1 MLHSFNII
9 KYVKISSARYQSL
22 SMKEAGR
29 GLRAMVWGVINW
41 VLLAGV
47 LAVNVISVVVPLNGR
62 TVAEIADSF
71 HVLFEPAA
79 YAFSI
84 WGLIYLALL
93 AFAVYQLLP
102 SQWNNPRIRAT
113 DGLFAATCLAN
124 AGWLFAWHFGSY
136 FLSMVA
142 ILVLLFALSAI
153 YLFQRNEECRKI
165 APRWTERLFVLA
177 PFSLYLAWICVS
189 AIANAAA
196 LLPWAGFK
204 GMGVSAMGWAVI
216 FSFLTAVLSV
226 FMSLRH
232 RDLVFPAVIIW
243 ALAGEIIRQARLQEI
258 VVGCVVA
265 IGAVVVGAIAGLVF
279 GRQSY
284 VAAQEPAR
292 SVAEDSFLL

>member
-1 MLHSFNII
+1 MV
-9 KYVKISSARYQSL
+9 KYVKKSSARYQGVRAD
-22 SMKEAGR
+22 EETAGY
-29 GLRAMVWGVINW
+29 RAMVWSVINW

-47 LAVNVISVVVPLNGR
+47 LALNMISVVIPLNGR
-62 TVAEIADSF
+62 TPGEIADSF

-79 YAFSI
+79 YAFWI
-84 WGLIYLALL
+84 WGLIYLGLL

-124 AGWLFAWHFGSY
+124 TGWLFAWHFGTY
-136 FLSMVA
+136 ILSMVA

-153 YLFQRNEECRKI
+153 YLFQRGADCRGTT
-165 APRWTERLFVLA
+165 PRWTERLFVLA

-189 AIANAAA
+189 TIANAAA

-204 GMGVSAMGWAVI
+204 GLGVSAIGWAVI
-216 FSFLTAVLSV
+216 FSFLTAILSV

-232 RDLVFPAVIIW
+232 RELIFPAVVVW
-243 ALAGEIIRQARLQEI
+243 ALAGEIIRQSRLQEI

-265 IGAVVVGAIAGLVF
+265 IGATLVGAIAGQVF
-279 GRQSY
+279 GRQLY
-284 VAAQEPAR
+284 ATVREPR
-292 SVAEDSFLL
+292 RVVTEDSSPR

>member
-1 MLHSFNII
+1 MI
-9 KYVKISSARYQSL
+9 KYVKMSTARYQGVHTRD
-22 SMKEAGR
+22 AGA
-29 GLRAMVWGVINW
+29 GLRAMAWGVVNW

-47 LAVNVISVVVPLNGR
+47 LAVNVISVVLPLNGR
-62 TVAEIADSF
+62 TVGEIADSF
-71 HVLFEPAA
+71 RVLFEPAA

-84 WGLIYLALL
+84 WGLIYLALI

-102 SQWNNPRIRAT
+102 SQWNNPRVRAT

-136 FLSMVA
+136 ILSVVA

-165 APRWTERLFVLA
+165 TPKWTERLFVLA

-216 FSFLTAVLSV
+216 FSFLTAALSV
-226 FMSLRH
+226 FMSLWH
-232 RDLVFPAVIIW
+232 RELVFPAVMIW
-243 ALAGEIIRQARLQEI
+243 ALAGEIIRQSRLQEI

-265 IGAVVVGAIAGLVF
+265 IGTVVVGAIAGLVF
-279 GRQSY
+279 GRQPY
-284 VAAQEPAR
+284 VTAQEPRRA
-292 SVAEDSFLL
+292 VAEDSFLR

>member
-1 MLHSFNII
+1 MV
-9 KYVKISSARYQSL
+9 KYVKKSSAYYQGVGTR
-22 SMKEAGR
+22 EAGVSY
-29 GLRAMVWGVINW
+29 RAMVWGVINW

-47 LAVNVISVVVPLNGR
+47 LAVNVVSVVLPLNGR
-62 TVAEIADSF
+62 TPGEIADSF

-124 AGWLFAWHFGSY
+124 AGWLFAWHFGTY

-153 YLFQRNEECRKI
+153 YLFQRGEECRRTT
-165 APRWTERLFVLA
+165 PRWTERLFVLV

-189 AIANAAA
+189 TIANAAA

-204 GMGVSAMGWAVI
+204 GMGVSPIGWAVI
-216 FSFLTAVLSV
+216 FSFLTAALSV
-226 FMSLRH
+226 FMSLHQRE
-232 RDLVFPAVIIW
+232 LVFPAVVVW

-258 VVGCVVA
+258 VVGCIVA
-265 IGAVVVGAIAGLVF
+265 IGVTVAGAIAGQAF
-279 GRQSY
+279 GRQLY
-284 VAAQEPAR
+284 TPAR
-292 SVAEDSFLL
+292 GPRRAITSDSSR

>member
-1 MLHSFNII
+1 MIR
-9 KYVKISSARYQSL
+9 YVKTSDARYQGVNTRV
-22 SMKEAGR
+22 ADA
-29 GLRAMVWGVINW
+29 GLRAMVWSVINW
-41 VLLAGV
+41 LLLAGV
-47 LAVNVISVVVPLNGR
+47 LAVNVISIVLPLNGR
-62 TVAEIADSF
+62 TEGEIADGF
-71 HVLFEPAA
+71 HALFEPAA

-102 SQWNNPRIRAT
+102 SQWNNPRVRAT

-136 FLSMVA
+136 ILSMVS
-142 ILVLLFALSAI
+142 IVVLLFALSAI
-153 YLFQRNEECRKI
+153 YLFQRGEECRRI
-165 APRWTERLFVLA
+165 TPRWTERLFVLV

-204 GMGVSAMGWAVI
+204 GMGVSAVGWAVI

-232 RDLVFPAVIIW
+232 RELVFPAVIIW
-243 ALAGEIIRQARLQEI
+243 ALAGEIIRQSLLQEI

-265 IGAVVVGAIAGLVF
+265 IGTIVVGAIAGLVF
-279 GRQSY
+279 GRQSSIT
-284 VAAQEPAR
+284 AREPRRA
-292 SVAEDSFLL
+292 VAEDGFLR

>member
-1 MLHSFNII
+1 MI

-22 SMKEAGR
+22 STREAGS
-29 GLRAMVWGVINW
+29 GLRAMVWGIINW

-47 LAVNVISVVVPLNGR
+47 LAVNVISVVLPLNGR
-62 TVAEIADSF
+62 TVGEIADSF
-71 HVLFEPAA
+71 HVLFEPAG

-93 AFAVYQLLP
+93 AFAAYQLLP
-102 SQWNNPRIRAT
+102 SQWHNPRVRAT

-136 FLSMVA
+136 VLSMVA
-142 ILVLLFALSAI
+142 IVVLLFALSAI
-153 YLFQRNEECRKI
+153 YLFQRGEECRKVT
-165 APRWTERLFVLA
+165 PRWTERLLVLA

-196 LLPWAGFK
+196 LLPWAGLT
-204 GMGVSAMGWAVI
+204 GMGVSAVGWAVI

-232 RDLVFPAVIIW
+232 RELVFPAVIIW
-243 ALAGEIIRQARLQEI
+243 ALAGEIIRQSRLQEI

-279 GRQSY
+279 GRQPY
-284 VAAQEPAR
+284 VTAREPRGAM
-292 SVAEDSFLL
+292 VEDSFLR

>member
-1 MLHSFNII
+1 
-9 KYVKISSARYQSL
+9 
-22 SMKEAGR
+22 
-29 GLRAMVWGVINW
+29 VWGIINW
-41 VLLAGV
+41 ALLAGV
-47 LAVNVISVVVPLNGR
+47 LAVNVISVVLPLNGR
-62 TVAEIADSF
+62 TAGEIADSF

-93 AFAVYQLLP
+93 SFAVYQLFP
-102 SQWNNPRIRAT
+102 SQWNNPRVRAT

-136 FLSMVA
+136 ILSMVA
-142 ILVLLFALSAI
+142 IVVLLFGLSAI
-153 YLFQRNEECRKI
+153 YLFQRGEECRKI
-165 APRWTERLFVLA
+165 TPRWTERLFVLV

-232 RDLVFPAVIIW
+232 RELIFPAVIIW
-243 ALAGEIIRQARLQEI
+243 ALAGEIIRQSRLQEI

-279 GRQSY
+279 GRQPY
-284 VAAQEPAR
+284 VTPREPRRA
-292 SVAEDSFLL
+292 VAEDGFLR

>member
-1 MLHSFNII
+1 M
-9 KYVKISSARYQSL
+9 KYVKTSSARYPDVDARVVG
-22 SMKEAGR
+22 MGD
-29 GLRAMVWGVINW
+29 RAMIWGVINW

-47 LAVNVISVVVPLNGR
+47 LAVNVLSVVLPLNGR
-62 TVAEIADSF
+62 TAGEIADSF

-102 SQWNNPRIRAT
+102 SQRDNPRVRAT

-136 FLSMVA
+136 ILSMVA

-153 YLFQRNEECRKI
+153 YLFQRNEECRKTN
-165 APRWTERLFVLA
+165 PKWSERLFVLV

-196 LLPWAGFK
+196 LLPWAGFT

-232 RDLVFPAVIIW
+232 RELVFPAVVIW
-243 ALAGEIIRQARLQEI
+243 ALGGEIIRQSRLQEI

-265 IGAVVVGAIAGLVF
+265 IGAVVVGAIAGLLF
-279 GRQSY
+279 GRRPYLTAGVLQRTGAPRSS
-284 VAAQEPAR
+284 AR
-292 SVAEDSFLL
+292 SPTGY

>member
-1 MLHSFNII
+1 MI
-9 KYVKISSARYQSL
+9 KYVKMSSAGYQGVNTRD
-22 SMKEAGR
+22 EGA

-47 LAVNVISVVVPLNGR
+47 LAVNVISVVLPLNGR
-62 TVAEIADSF
+62 TAGEIADSF

-102 SQWNNPRIRAT
+102 SQWSNPRVRAT

-136 FLSMVA
+136 ILSMVA

-153 YLFQRNEECRKI
+153 YLFPRGEECRRI
-165 APRWTERLFVLA
+165 TPGWTERLFVLV
-177 PFSLYLAWICVS
+177 PFSLYLAWVCVS

-196 LLPWAGFK
+196 LLPWAGFT

-216 FSFLTAVLSV
+216 FSFLASVLSV

-232 RDLVFPAVIIW
+232 RELVFPAVIVW
-243 ALAGEIIRQARLQEI
+243 ALAGEIIRQSRLQEI

-265 IGAVVVGAIAGLVF
+265 ISAVVAGAIAGLVF
-279 GRQSY
+279 GRHPY
-284 VAAQEPAR
+284 VTAREPRRA
-292 SVAEDSFLL
+292 VAEDSSPL

>member
-1 MLHSFNII
+1 MI
-9 KYVKISSARYQSL
+9 KYVKMSAARYQGVNTR
-22 SMKEAGR
+22 EAGA
-29 GLRAMVWGVINW
+29 GLRAMAWGVTNW
-41 VLLAGV
+41 VLLAAV
-47 LAVNVISVVVPLNGR
+47 LAVNVLSVVLPLNGR
-62 TVAEIADSF
+62 TAGEIADSF

-84 WGLIYLALL
+84 WGLIYLALI

-102 SQWNNPRIRAT
+102 SQWHNPRVRAT

-136 FLSMVA
+136 ILSMAA
-142 ILVLLFALSAI
+142 IVVLLFALGSM
-153 YLFQRNEECRKI
+153 YLFQRSEECRKI
-165 APRWTERLFVLA
+165 VPGWTERLFVLA

-196 LLPWAGFK
+196 LLPWAGFR

-232 RDLVFPAVIIW
+232 RDLVFPAVIVW
-243 ALAGEIIRQARLQEI
+243 ALAGEIIRQSRLQEI

-265 IGAVVVGAIAGLVF
+265 IGTVVVGAIAGVVF
-279 GRQSY
+279 GRQPY
-284 VAAQEPAR
+284 IAAREPRRA
-292 SVAEDSFLL
+292 VVEDGFLR

>member
-1 MLHSFNII
+1 M
-9 KYVKISSARYQSL
+9 Q
-22 SMKEAGR
+22 EAGA
-29 GLRAMVWGVINW
+29 GLRAMVWGIVNW

-47 LAVNVISVVVPLNGR
+47 LAVNVVSVVVPLNGR
-62 TVAEIADSF
+62 TVGEIADSF
-71 HVLFEPAA
+71 HALFEPAA

-113 DGLFAATCLAN
+113 DGLFAASCLAN
-124 AGWLFAWHFGSY
+124 AGWLFAWHFGFY
-136 FLSMVA
+136 ILSVTA

-153 YLFQRNEECRKI
+153 YLFQRSVECRRI
-165 APRWTERLFVLA
+165 APQWTERLFVLA

-204 GMGVSAMGWAVI
+204 GLGVSAMGWAVI

-232 RDLVFPAVIIW
+232 RELVFPAVIIW
-243 ALAGEIIRQARLQEI
+243 ALAGEIIRQSRLQEI

-265 IGAVVVGAIAGLVF
+265 VGAVVVGAIAGLVF
-279 GRQSY
+279 GRQPY
-284 VAAQEPAR
+284 VTAREPR
-292 SVAEDSFLL
+292 GVVAEESLPL

>member
-1 MLHSFNII
+1 MIR
-9 KYVKISSARYQSL
+9 YVKTSDARYQGVNTRV
-22 SMKEAGR
+22 ADA
-29 GLRAMVWGVINW
+29 GLRAMVWSVINW
-41 VLLAGV
+41 LLLAGV
-47 LAVNVISVVVPLNGR
+47 LAVNVISVVLPLNGR
-62 TVAEIADSF
+62 TEGDIADSF

-93 AFAVYQLLP
+93 SFAVYQLLP
-102 SQWNNPRIRAT
+102 SQWNNPRVRAT

-136 FLSMVA
+136 ILSMVA
-142 ILVLLFALSAI
+142 IVVLLFALSAI
-153 YLFQRNEECRKI
+153 YLFQRGEECRKVT
-165 APRWTERLFVLA
+165 PRWTERLFVLA

-204 GMGVSAMGWAVI
+204 GMGVSAVGWAVI

-232 RDLVFPAVIIW
+232 RELVFPAVIIW
-243 ALAGEIIRQARLQEI
+243 ALAGEIIRQSRLQEI

-265 IGAVVVGAIAGLVF
+265 IGTIVVGAVAGLVF
-279 GRQSY
+279 GRLPY
-284 VAAQEPAR
+284 VASREPRRA
-292 SVAEDSFLL
+292 VAEDGFLR